1 MSNLIRTQI
10 LFPADTL
17 TDLRLIAVKRE
28 WGLSETVRNLVQD
41 KIKKVKPKKKNAA
54 AAMLELAQ
62 WAKKHKVTGP
72 RDLSTNDEYLY
83 GKLALDYPLRGK

>member
-1 MSNLIRTQI
+1 M
-10 LFPADTL
+10 

-28 WGLSETVRNLVQD
+28 WGLSETVRNLVREN
-41 KIKKVKPKKKNAA
+41 IKKVKPKKKNAA
-54 AAMLELAQ
+54 AAMLELSQ

-83 GKLALDYPLRGK
+83 GKLAPDYPLRRK

>member
-1 MSNLIRTQI
+1 MNQAFYPRI
-10 LFPADTL
+10 
-17 TDLRLIAVKRE
+17 
-28 WGLSETVRNLVQD
+28 VQLNA
-41 KIKKVKPKKKNAA
+41 ISRSLAARFACNAA
-54 AAMLELAQ
+54 AAMLELSQ

>member
-1 MSNLIRTQI
+1 VNARRNRNAKRIRKIGPAEPIIEALIDGAY
-10 LFPADTL
+10 F
-17 TDLRLIAVKRE
+17 
-28 WGLSETVRNLVQD
+28 
-41 KIKKVKPKKKNAA
+41 KPKKKNAA